1 MFQWILQRP
10 PNNKCAPTHLTV
22 DRIDI
27 FANALGQFVER
38 YTQSDNI
45 TRVSQKKFQ
54 VVKEQAWP
62 TIKKVFR
69 KIFIGFGIFSFV
81 LLVFSFT
88 RVPFDIHWWLGKNG
102 SEYYFKPD
110 HIVFLGGSG
119 MPSESNLIRIYYTS
133 ALAKKHPKAKVLVA
147 HPIDEEVIALIRLEM
162 IQKGIDSSRIEIEKR
177 GTNTREQA
185 ITIAEDFPEMLN
197 QNIVL
202 VTSPENMMRTVKV
215 FWKAGFKHV
224 GGEPAFENAMFVDLA
239 YNHIKVGGKKYSP
252 DVSSNL
258 ALRYNFWNYL
268 KLEITCLREFVALG
282 YYKFNG
288 WI

>member
-1 MFQWILQRP
+1 MTQAQQIA
-10 PNNKCAPTHLTV
+10 K
-22 DRIDI
+22 RI
-27 FANALGQFVER
+27 FKFLFLGLGAV
-38 YTQSDNI
+38 
-45 TRVSQKKFQ
+45 
-54 VVKEQAWP
+54 
-62 TIKKVFR
+62 
-69 KIFIGFGIFSFV
+69 SFV

-88 RVPFDIHWWLGKNG
+88 RVPFDIHWWLGK
-102 SEYYFKPD
+102 SACEYYFKPD

-133 ALAKKHPKAKVLVA
+133 VLAKKHPKAKVLIA
-147 HPIDEEVIALIRLEM
+147 HPIDVEVITLIREEM
-162 IQKGIDSSRIEIEKR
+162 VQKGIDSSRITIEKR

-202 VTSPENMMRTVKV
+202 VTSPENMMRTMKV

-224 GGEPAFENAMFVDLA
+224 GGEPAFENAMFVDLT
-239 YNHIKVGGKKYSP
+239 YNHKKVGGKKYSP

-268 KLEITCLREFVALG
+268 KLEIICLREFVALG